1 MPRDKFIGDTLQLTK
16 LRLLALV
23 SQRCRWTVVSRARMK
38 YCNVDCSS
46 SYPALPCRCCAVDMR
61 EHLIDLGK
69 QSVITRD
76 TVQLD
81 RVFFPVVVLSMSR

>member
-1 MPRDKFIGDTLQLTK
+1 
-16 LRLLALV
+16 
-23 SQRCRWTVVSRARMK
+23 
-38 YCNVDCSS
+38 
-46 SYPALPCRCCAVDMR
+46 MR

-81 RVFFPVVVLSMSR
+81 CEGRLAGPSA